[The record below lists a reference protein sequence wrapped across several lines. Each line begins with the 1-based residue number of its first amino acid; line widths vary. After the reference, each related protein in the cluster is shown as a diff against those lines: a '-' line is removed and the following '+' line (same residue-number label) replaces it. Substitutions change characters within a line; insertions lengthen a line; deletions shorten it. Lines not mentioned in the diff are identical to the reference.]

1 MVFTGKYEFCG
12 ESGDEKILAIE
23 HVETYRE
30 LLIEW
35 KEFCKREQKQKDIIS
50 TFPLRDRGTSLNHLR
65 VGRKS

>member
-1 MVFTGKYEFCG
+1 MVFTGKYEFCD

-50 TFPLRDRGTSLNHLR
+50 TFFL
-65 VGRKS
+65 